1 MALTWGLALPL
12 PSHVS
17 LLLLFGLLVWGLW
30 VLFAGKQSTEQV
42 AAETDA
48 DSEVCDA
55 PLS

>member
-12 PSHVS
+12 PSYVS

-30 VLFAGKQSTEQV
+30 VMFSGKQSTEQV
-42 AAETDA
+42 AAKTES

-55 PLS
+55 TLS